1 MERQAILDTPSARL
15 VAAAQAAPEVTDG
28 RERVLT
34 LRRLT
39 ALDKLR
45 LFKAAGP
52 LLAQNQPWL
61 GMAVLACSVA
71 AIDDVPV
78 PPAVTEGQIEALVVR
93 LGDDGLA
100 AVATALDARPEATL
114 VGEAAGN

>member
-1 MERQAILDTPSARL
+1 MTPSETIVAGSIGLRTIDDPTGRRL
-15 VAAAQAAPEVTDG
+15 S
-28 RERVLT
+28 

-61 GMAVLACSVA
+61 GMAMLACSVT

-78 PPAVTEGQIEALVVR
+78 PPPTNEGQIEAMVSR
-93 LGDDGLA
+93 LGDAGIA
-100 AVATALDARPEATL
+100 AVAGALKLDAETEKSESMSS
-114 VGEAAGN
+114 VGN

>member
-1 MERQAILDTPSARL
+1 MTASPSARVL
-15 VAAAQAAPEVTDG
+15 ASAQSAPTVADAQG
-28 RERVLT
+28 RRLQ

-52 LLAQNQPWL
+52 VLAQNQPWL
-61 GMAVLACSVA
+61 GMAVLAASVV

-78 PPAVTEGQIEALVVR
+78 PQPGNEQQIEALVAR
-93 LGDDGLA
+93 LGDAGVA
-100 AVATALDARPEATL
+100 AVAEALMEAQPSRAE
-114 VGEAAGN
+114 VAAAAGN